1 MYLAR
6 MKQMEQRT
14 INNRPRAVTTPMMI
28 TEIYLTEMN
37 YELNERSMILFQKR
51 LKDMAVI
58 VSGAAITFAGYS
70 IYEGNEKFYREI
82 LMPLTHKCFD
92 AETAHRLGVLA
103 AKYNIVPRKQK
114 KPDSPILSSV
124 VFGREFSNP
133 VGLAA
138 GFDKDGE
145 GVRGLKKLGFGF
157 IEIGSVTPKPQPGNP
172 KPRVFRLTEDGAV
185 INRYGFNSEGHQAV
199 YNRLKDRLSE
209 DKDECLLG
217 VNLGKN
223 KTSSDPE
230 GDYTQGV
237 QKFSQLADYLVVNI
251 SSPNTP
257 GLRDLQG
264 KQRLQN
270 LLDKVIEKRDE
281 MEVRKPLLVK
291 IAPDLTDQDKA
302 DIAAVV
308 TSKKGYV
315 SGLIVSNTTVKRPVQ
330 LKSPHKN
337 EEGGLS
343 GHPLADLSTN
353 TISDMYRL
361 TKGTV
366 PIIGVGGVHSG
377 EEAYRKI
384 RSGASLIQLYTA
396 LVYEGPPVVK
406 KIKRELEEL
415 LKRDGFSNISEAV
428 GVDVKL

>member
-1 MYLAR
+1 MADVAAKLA
-6 MKQMEQRT
+6 KS
-14 INNRPRAVTTPMMI
+14 A
-28 TEIYLTEMN
+28 
-37 YELNERSMILFQKR
+37 KR
-51 LKDMAVI
+51 LKDIAII
-58 VSGAAITFAGYS
+58 VPGAFLTFAGYS
-70 IYEGNEKFYREI
+70 VYEGNEKFYREYV
-82 LMPLTHKCFD
+82 MPLTHRFFD

-145 GVRGLKKLGFGF
+145 GIRGLQKLGFGF
-157 IEIGSVTPKPQPGNP
+157 IEIGSVTPNFQLGNK
-172 KPRVFRLTEDGAV
+172 KPRVFRLTEDKAI
-185 INRYGFNSEGHQAV
+185 INRYGFNSAGHEAV
-199 YNRLKDRLSE
+199 YNRLKYRETSE
-209 DKDECLLG
+209 PDECLVG

-223 KTSSDPE
+223 KSSADAIN
-230 GDYTQGV
+230 DYTQGV
-237 QKFSQLADYLVVNI
+237 QKFSRVADYLVVNV

-264 KQRLQN
+264 KQKLQT

-291 IAPDLTDQDKA
+291 IAPDLTDQDKI

-308 TSKKGYV
+308 TSRKSYV
-315 SGLIVSNTTVKRPVQ
+315 NGLIISNTTVKRPAK
-330 LKSPHKN
+330 LKSPSKT

-343 GHPLADLSTN
+343 GQPLGDMSTKA
-353 TISDMYRL
+353 IADMYRL
-361 TKGTV
+361 TKGTI
-366 PIIGVGGVHSG
+366 PIIGVGGVSSG

-384 RSGASLIQLYTA
+384 RSGASLVQLYTA

-415 LKRDGFSNISEAV
+415 LRRDGFNSISEAV